1 VTPGL
6 KFLNFYADMGE
17 RPAGKTLDRIDNN
30 GNYTKENCR
39 WASHQEQCRNRRSSR
54 FLEAFWGKN

>member
-1 VTPGL
+1 
-6 KFLNFYADMGE
+6 MGE

-54 FLEAFWGKN
+54 FLEAFGGKINSY